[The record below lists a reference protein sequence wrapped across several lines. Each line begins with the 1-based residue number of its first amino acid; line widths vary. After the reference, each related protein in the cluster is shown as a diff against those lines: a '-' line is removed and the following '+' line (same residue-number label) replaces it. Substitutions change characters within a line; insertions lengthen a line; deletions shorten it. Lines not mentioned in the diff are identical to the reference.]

1 MVQESTMICVD
12 SSEWTRNGDM
22 APTRLLAEQEAV
34 RALMQF
40 KLRSNQENAVG
51 LISMSDIVNVL
62 SSTTRDD
69 RNLTIKIQSLKP
81 SGTSKVVIRSMKTAY
96 LALKHRQ
103 NRNSKQRIV
112 VFIGSPL
119 DDLEKEYGDG
129 EFMKLAKKFKK
140 EKVMVDFVLFGE
152 AVNDPKNQLIADF
165 VETLNGK
172 DGIGSHVVIVPPGD
186 SRLFD
191 VVLRSDICRGENG
204 EIPPAGGGIGGDFF
218 GMDEEEDPELQMA
231 LRISL
236 EEARQQQQ
244 NPEENAP
251 AAEMRPQVAAQ
262 PMEVDH
268 PSSAA
273 SASLATPLQVDP
285 NSMTEEEQM
294 EYALRMSM
302 MSPGADATSLAKG
315 GDEDSGGTLLKP
327 VPTRSA
333 TDTPGTPAP
342 TPMETD
348 EANANESNVMKLIQ
362 DPEVLKKLYQNLPA
376 NNEGDT
382 GESSKS
388 VKDEGQSPDKGQKDD
403 DNKDKKTVT

>member
-51 LISMSDIVNVL
+51 LIAMSDIVNVL
-62 SSTTRDD
+62 SSASRDD
-69 RNLTIKIQSLKP
+69 RNLTIKLQSLKS
-81 SGTSKVVIRSMKTAY
+81 SGSSKVVIRSMKTAY

-119 DDLEKEYGDG
+119 DDLEAEYGEG
-129 EFMKLAKKFKK
+129 EFLKLAKKFKK

-152 AVNDPKNQLIADF
+152 AANNQKNKLIADF

-172 DGIGSHVVIVPPGD
+172 DGAGSHVIIVPAGD

-204 EIPPAGGGIGGDFF
+204 EVATGGGGGDNGFF

-236 EEARQQQQ
+236 EEARQQ
-244 NPEENAP
+244 PPHAEGNAP
-251 AAEMRPQVAAQ
+251 ANVIPQVEQ
-262 PMEVDH
+262 HQQMEVDR

-273 SASLATPLQVDP
+273 GSLATPLQVDP
-285 NSMTEEEQM
+285 NAMTEDEQM
-294 EYALRMSM
+294 AYALRMSM
-302 MSPGADATSLAKG
+302 MAPAETDGAGSSTG
-315 GDEDSGGTLLKP
+315 GDDGSGGPLLKP
-327 VPTRSA
+327 APSRTS
-333 TDTPGTPAP
+333 DTPGTPAP
-342 TPMETD
+342 TPMEID
-348 EANANESNVMKLIQ
+348 EANANQNNVNQLIH
-362 DPEVLKKLYQNLPA
+362 DPEVLQKLIQKLPT
-376 NNEGDT
+376 GD
-382 GESSKS
+382 GETSEASKS
-388 VKDEGQSPDKGQKDD
+388 EKDKDEESKDVKP
-403 DNKDKKTVT
+403 KDKK